1 MRKKT
6 NWSPRTCAV
15 HNALTHWP
23 LDHPSFTTLL
33 SHIQPHRR
41 TVGVFVRQ
49 YLTWFRRGWGSC
61 LVFVCQCLTWFR
73 GGWGV
78 VFGFLLSFYF
88 VFLCLF
94 FLLLSIFFFLF
105 FFFLYIFVFLFF
117 LIGKSEILILC
128 YVVQDMVKT
137 NQNMWFFY
145 KFSKFL
151 KRFQCN

>member
-1 MRKKT
+1 MKKKK
-6 NWSPRTCAV
+6 NHWSPRTCAV
-15 HNALTHWP
+15 HNALTYWP

-49 YLTWFRRGWGSC
+49 YLTWFRR
-61 LVFVCQCLTWFR
+61 
-73 GGWGV
+73 GWGV

-128 YVVQDMVKT
+128 YVVQDMDKT
-137 NQNMWFFY
+137 NQNMWSFLQ
-145 KFSKFL
+145 FS
-151 KRFQCN
+151 

>member
-1 MRKKT
+1 MKTLLKKDKKIKRIYWKKKT

-23 LDHPSFTTLL
+23 LNHPSFTTLL

-41 TVGVFVRQ
+41 TVG
-49 YLTWFRRGWGSC
+49 
-61 LVFVCQCLTWFR
+61 VFVCQCLTWFR

-117 LIGKSEILILC
+117 LLGKSEILILC
-128 YVVQDMVKT
+128 YVVQDMDKT

-145 KFSKFL
+145 KFPKFL
-151 KRFQCN
+151 KRF